1 MATNGPWAELVGY
14 LAKELVD
21 DPEAVTV
28 TETIGEGDPDRVR
41 VEVRV
46 DAKDIGK
53 VVGRDGRTAR
63 ALRQVVWAA
72 GNKARKRVIVEILE

>member
-1 MATNGPWAELVGY
+1 MAAEGPWAALVGY

-21 DPEAVTV
+21 EPDAVSV
-28 TETIGEGDPDRVR
+28 TETSSESDPDRVR

-46 DAKDIGK
+46 DQKDIGK

-72 GNKARKRVIVEILE
+72 GNKARKRVIVEVLE